1 MQKALP
7 HIDLG
12 AGYIR
17 LSRLPFNHAIKLSNW
32 LPDTSMVTVKANGSL
47 VDDCIQY
54 GEYEYWFDFTFPE
67 ENETDFGI

>member
-12 AGYIR
+12 AGYIQ
-17 LSRLPFNHAIKLSNW
+17 LSRLPFNQTMKLRNW
-32 LPDTSMVTVKANGSL
+32 LSDTSMVTVKTDGLL

-54 GEYEYWFDFTFPE
+54 GEYEYWFDFMFGQETE
-67 ENETDFGI
+67 EEFGI